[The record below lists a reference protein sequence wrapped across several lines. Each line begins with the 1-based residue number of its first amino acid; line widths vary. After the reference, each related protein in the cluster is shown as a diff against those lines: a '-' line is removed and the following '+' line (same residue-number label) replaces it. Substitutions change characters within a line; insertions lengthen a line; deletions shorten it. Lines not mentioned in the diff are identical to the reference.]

1 VAHGLMP
8 EERHTLYSEM
18 QRVAKHT
25 AVLFDYN
32 EHRSLITD
40 IAEWLEGGDY
50 FCFIENIRDELKSQF
65 GNLKV
70 INTGKHSALYICK
83 IE

>member
-1 VAHGLMP
+1 MP

-25 AVLFDYN
+25 AVLFDHN